1 MEAYRQSV
9 QSQIGDVRANLATTI
24 VACDTRLDG
33 FSVGSLADLEAE
45 FAKTTKADAPGKND
59 KVSAAVSD
67 VREELS
73 KCVQMLQKMTRWI
86 HLMVPAIEDGNNF
99 GVGVQG
105 EILKMI
111 SDRSNHLN
119 GLFAA
124 LPGYHKDRA
133 AAWKDLGSAK
143 GSQTKTTSTKEETEN
158 KEPTKTTVTVDSKAV
173 DGTTAANHPDGLAHI
188 VALDVQTYFHLYHS
202 LGLVRDTYL
211 IVGDTIEKNLAKIE
225 SPKGGGGG
233 GGRGGMSMY

>member
-1 MEAYRQSV
+1 MEAYRQSI
-9 QSQIGDVRANLATTI
+9 QTEIADIRAKLATTI

-33 FSVGSLADLEAE
+33 FAVGSLADLEVE
-45 FAKTTKADAPGKND
+45 FAAATKADAPGKND
-59 KVSAAVSD
+59 KVCAALSD
-67 VREELS
+67 VREDLS
-73 KCVQMLQKMTRWI
+73 QCVQMLQKMTRWI

-111 SDRSNHLN
+111 TDRSNHLN

-133 AAWKDLGSAK
+133 AAWKDLAAAK
-143 GSQTKTTSTKEETEN
+143 GSKTNTTSTKKETEN
-158 KEPTKTTVTVDSKAV
+158 EEPPKTTVTDETKSVAGIS
-173 DGTTAANHPDGLAHI
+173 AANHPDALAHI

-211 IVGDTIEKNLAKIE
+211 IVGDTIEKNLSKIE
-225 SPKGGGGG
+225 SPKGGSGG